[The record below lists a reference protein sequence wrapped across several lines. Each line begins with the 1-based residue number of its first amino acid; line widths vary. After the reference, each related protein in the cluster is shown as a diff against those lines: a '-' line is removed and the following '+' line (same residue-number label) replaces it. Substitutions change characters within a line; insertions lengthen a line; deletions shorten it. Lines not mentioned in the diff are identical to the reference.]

1 MTHTTPWIERIF
13 RQMNADSATRE
24 MNASSEPKED
34 EVSVFQSS
42 RDAENAAQLSA
53 DMNTEF
59 RYDVVE
65 CPYGGYWVAVFDR
78 QNKSYIGYLR
88 VPENL
93 TKTA

>member
-65 CPYGGYWVAVFDR
+65 CPYR